1 RGSAQRRSGCGV
13 ERRRRARRDL
23 RTARFRGDIVTIRI
37 VLADDHRIILEGLE
51 QLFSREKDI
60 EVVGTATNGEDA
72 LDAVRNKKPDILV
85 LDINMPKG
93 NGLWVLKNVHTE
105 KIQTRVVLL
114 TATLDDDEV
123 LEAMQSGVSGLVLKE
138 AAAVNLV
145 DTVRRVQRGERALEP
160 TLVSRALDRLSQRE
174 EAKKIVEI
182 LSRRETEIV
191 KMVATGLRNKEIAMK
206 LSIGEGTVKTHLHT
220 IYEKLGVHG

>member
-1 RGSAQRRSGCGV
+1 M
-13 ERRRRARRDL
+13 
-23 RTARFRGDIVTIRI
+23 TIRLI
-37 VLADDHRIILEGLE
+37 LADDHRIILEGLE
-51 QLFSREKDI
+51 QLFRREKDF
-60 EVVGTATNGEDA
+60 EVIGTATNGEDA
-72 LDAVRNKKPDILV
+72 LAAVRSKKPDVLV

-93 NGLWVLKNVHTE
+93 NGLWVLKSVHTE
-105 KIQTRVVLL
+105 KLKTRVVLL

-160 TLVSRALDRLSQRE
+160 MLVSRALERLSQRE
-174 EAKKIVEI
+174 EAKKIVEV
-182 LSRRETEIV
+182 LSKRETEIV
-191 KMVATGLRNKEIAMK
+191 KMVAAGLRNKEIAMK

-220 IYEKLGVHG
+220 IYEKLGVHGRVELAMYALERGII

>member
-1 RGSAQRRSGCGV
+1 M
-13 ERRRRARRDL
+13 
-23 RTARFRGDIVTIRI
+23 TIRI

-51 QLFSREKDI
+51 QLFRREQDF
-60 EVVGTATNGEDA
+60 EVIGTATNGEDA
-72 LDAVRNKKPDILV
+72 LAVVRAKRPDVLV

-105 KIQTRVVLL
+105 KLKTRVVLL

-160 TLVSRALDRLSQRE
+160 MLVSRALDRLSQRE
-174 EAKKIVEI
+174 EARKIVEV
-182 LSRRETEIV
+182 LSKRETEIV
-191 KMVATGLRNKEIAMK
+191 KMVASGLRNKEIALK

-220 IYEKLGVHG
+220 IYEKLGVHGRVELAMYALERGIL

>member
-1 RGSAQRRSGCGV
+1 M
-13 ERRRRARRDL
+13 
-23 RTARFRGDIVTIRI
+23 TIRL

-51 QLFSREKDI
+51 QLFRREKDF
-60 EVVGTATNGEDA
+60 EVVATATTGESA
-72 LDAVRNKKPDILV
+72 LEAVKKHKPQVLV
-85 LDINMPKG
+85 LDIQMPQC
-93 NGLWVLKNVHTE
+93 NGLWVLKQIHAE

-114 TATLDDDEV
+114 TATLDEDEV

-174 EAKKIVEI
+174 EAKKIVEV
-182 LSRRETEIV
+182 LSKRETEIV
-191 KMVATGLRNKEIAMK
+191 KMVAAGLRNKEIAMK
-206 LSIGEGTVKTHLHT
+206 LNIGEGTVKTHLHT
-220 IYEKLGVHG
+220 IYEKLGVHGRVELTTYSIERGIV

>member
-1 RGSAQRRSGCGV
+1 
-13 ERRRRARRDL
+13 
-23 RTARFRGDIVTIRI
+23 VTVRI
-37 VLADDHRIILEGLE
+37 ILADDHRIILEGLE
-51 QLFSREKDI
+51 QLFRREKDF
-60 EVVGTATNGEDA
+60 EVIGTATNGEDA
-72 LDAVRNKKPDILV
+72 LAAVRAKKPDVLV

-93 NGLWVLKNVHTE
+93 NGLWVLKSVHTE
-105 KIQTRVVLL
+105 KLKTRVVLL

-160 TLVSRALDRLSQRE
+160 MLVSRALDRLSQRE
-174 EAKKIVEI
+174 EAKKIVEV
-182 LSRRETEIV
+182 LSKRETEIV
-191 KMVATGLRNKEIAMK
+191 KMVAAGLRNKEIALK

-220 IYEKLGVHG
+220 IYEKLGVHGRVELAMYALERGII

>member
-1 RGSAQRRSGCGV
+1 
-13 ERRRRARRDL
+13 
-23 RTARFRGDIVTIRI
+23 VTIRI

-51 QLFSREKDI
+51 QLFRREKDF

-72 LDAVRNKKPDILV
+72 LEAVRTKRPDQLV

-93 NGLWVLKNVHTE
+93 NGLWVLKKVHTE
-105 KIQTRVVLL
+105 KLPTRVVLL

-145 DTVRRVQRGERALEP
+145 NTVRRVQRGERALEP
-160 TLVSRALDRLSQRE
+160 MLVSRALDRLSQRE
-174 EAKKIVEI
+174 EAKKIVEV

-191 KMVATGLRNKEIAMK
+191 KMVAAGLRNKEIAMK

-220 IYEKLGVHG
+220 IYEKLGVHGRVELTMYALERGII

>member
-1 RGSAQRRSGCGV
+1 
-13 ERRRRARRDL
+13 
-23 RTARFRGDIVTIRI
+23 VTIRI

-51 QLFSREKDI
+51 QLFRREKDF
-60 EVVGTATNGEDA
+60 EVIGTATNGEDA
-72 LDAVRNKKPDILV
+72 LAAVRAKKPDVLV

-93 NGLWVLKNVHTE
+93 NGLWVLKSVHTE
-105 KIQTRVVLL
+105 KLKTRVVLL

-160 TLVSRALDRLSQRE
+160 MLVSRALERLSQRE
-174 EAKKIVEI
+174 EAKKIVEV
-182 LSRRETEIV
+182 LSKRETEIV
-191 KMVATGLRNKEIAMK
+191 KMVASGLRNKEIALK

-220 IYEKLGVHG
+220 IYEKLGVHGRVELAMYALERGII

>member
-1 RGSAQRRSGCGV
+1 
-13 ERRRRARRDL
+13 
-23 RTARFRGDIVTIRI
+23 VTVRI
-37 VLADDHRIILEGLE
+37 ILADDHRIILEGLE
-51 QLFSREKDI
+51 QLFRREKDF
-60 EVVGTATNGEDA
+60 EVIGTATNGEDA
-72 LDAVRNKKPDILV
+72 LAAVRLKKPDVLV

-93 NGLWVLKNVHTE
+93 NGLWVLKCVHTE
-105 KIQTRVVLL
+105 KLKTRVVLL

-160 TLVSRALDRLSQRE
+160 VLVSRALDRLSQRE
-174 EAKKIVEI
+174 EAKKIVEV
-182 LSRRETEIV
+182 LSKRETEIV
-191 KMVATGLRNKEIAMK
+191 KMVAAGLRNKEIALK

-220 IYEKLGVHG
+220 IYEKLGVHGRVELAMYALERGII

>member
-1 RGSAQRRSGCGV
+1 
-13 ERRRRARRDL
+13 
-23 RTARFRGDIVTIRI
+23 VTIRI

-51 QLFSREKDI
+51 QLFRREKDF
-60 EVVGTATNGEDA
+60 EVVGTATNGEEA
-72 LDAVRNKKPDILV
+72 LDAVRSKRPDQLV

-93 NGLWVLKNVHTE
+93 NGLWVLKQVHTE
-105 KIQTRVVLL
+105 KLPTRVVLL

-145 DTVRRVQRGERALEP
+145 NTVRRVQRGERALEP
-160 TLVSRALDRLSQRE
+160 MVVSRALERLSQRE
-174 EAKKIVEI
+174 EAKKIVEV

-191 KMVATGLRNKEIAMK
+191 KMVAAGLRNKEIAMK

-220 IYEKLGVHG
+220 IYEKLGVHGRVELTMYALERGII

>member
-1 RGSAQRRSGCGV
+1 MVR
-13 ERRRRARRDL
+13 L
-23 RTARFRGDIVTIRI
+23 

-51 QLFSREKDI
+51 QLFRREKDF
-60 EVVGTATNGEDA
+60 EVVGTATTGEEA
-72 LDAVRNKKPDILV
+72 LAAVRKHHPNILV
-85 LDINMPKG
+85 LDIQMPHG
-93 NGLWVLKNVHTE
+93 SGLWVLKQIHME
-105 KIQTRVVLL
+105 KLQTRVVLL
-114 TATLDDDEV
+114 TATLDEDEV

-174 EAKKIVEI
+174 EAKKIVEV
-182 LSRRETEIV
+182 LSKRETEIV
-191 KMVATGLRNKEIAMK
+191 KMVAAGLRNKEIAMK

-220 IYEKLGVHG
+220 IYEKLGVHGRVELTTYAIEHGLI